1 MQIFSGNSNTILAN
15 EIAKCLS
22 EKTGE
27 SISLGKIS
35 VTKFSDGEISI
46 ELHENV
52 RGQDVFIVQS
62 TCNPANDTLMELMLI
77 TDALKR
83 SSARSISAIV
93 PYFGY
98 SRQDRRPRSARV
110 PISARVVANM
120 LIQAGIGRLLTIELH
135 ADQIQGFF
143 DIPVDNIYSTR
154 HFANDINELALPNL
168 SIVSPDVGGVLRARS
183 LAKQVGDCYLVI
195 IDKRRPE
202 PNVSEV
208 MNIIGDVVGKNC
220 VIVDDLV
227 DTGGTLCKAVQA
239 IMDRG
244 AASVRA
250 YCTHAVLSGN
260 VIRNFRQVP
269 ITELVVTDTIPLTPE
284 MFDLP
289 IRQISVADLL
299 AESIRRIELGNSL
312 KSLS

>member
-1 MQIFSGNSNTILAN
+1 MQIFTGNSNPQLAKM
-15 EIAKCLS
+15 IASQFGGLRDI
-22 EKTGE
+22 T
-27 SISLGKIS
+27 
-35 VTKFSDGEISI
+35 VDRFSDGEVYV
-46 ELHENV
+46 ELPENV

-62 TCNPANDTLMELMLI
+62 TCFPSNDHLMELMLMV
-77 TDALKR
+77 DAIKR
-83 SSARSISAIV
+83 ASAKSISAVI

-98 SRQDRRPRSARV
+98 ARQDRRPRSARV
-110 PISARVVANM
+110 PISAKVVANM
-120 LIQAGIGRLLTIELH
+120 LTQAGIGRLLTMELH

-154 HFANDINELALPNL
+154 QFAEDIRSLKLPNL
-168 SIVSPDVGGVLRARS
+168 VIVSPDVGGVLRARS
-183 LAKQVGDCYLVI
+183 LAKQVGDCDLVI

-244 AASVRA
+244 AVSVRA

-260 VIRNFRQVP
+260 AHKNFKTTP
-269 ITELVVTDTIPLTPE
+269 ITELVVTDTIPIRPGML
-284 MFDLP
+284 DLP
-289 IRQISVADLL
+289 IRQISVAELL